1 MIKVIPNIIKLTL
14 YGFGELNIL
23 QKRKP
28 APSPIEI
35 LDIILMDFLFVKPNR
50 LSKKLDNKI
59 IEIINKSVC
68 VKILNNPVNGKEI
81 IVIIVVG
88 YPIKHPMQKSIPLI
102 LNVCPSNFSHN
113 GWCLN
118 KRGFAE
124 LNAVFILCLIDNFEF
139 LSLFEFEFEV
149 IIDSLV
155 KKFVMKVLFHN

>member
-28 APSPIEI
+28 APTPIEI

-50 LSKKLDNKI
+50 LSKKLDKKI
-59 IEIINKSVC
+59 IEIINKSVW
-68 VKILNNPVNGKEI
+68 VKILNNPVNGNVI
-81 IVIIVVG
+81 IVIIAVG

-118 KRGFAE
+118 KSGFAE
-124 LNAVFILCLIDNFEF
+124 LNAVFILCLIDIFDF
-139 LSLFEFEFEV
+139 FSL
-149 IIDSLV
+149 
-155 KKFVMKVLFHN
+155 

>member
-35 LDIILMDFLFVKPNR
+35 LDIVLMDFLFVKPNR

-81 IVIIVVG
+81 IVIIAVG

-118 KRGFAE
+118 KSGFAK
-124 LNAVFILCLIDNFEF
+124 LNAVFILCLIGNLEF
-139 LSLFEFEFEV
+139 FSIMELDLRLIINCLALS
-149 IIDSLV
+149 S
-155 KKFVMKVLFHN
+155 